1 MVAERRTLRDT
12 VLVVFERLNR
22 SGDLNVI
29 LQALEDQRRCLEK
42 RVLDTAGRVNITD
55 ISQVDDFR
63 KMQGRLLEVNRII
76 NAFRYWGARKHYEGD
91 GTEGTAERVT
101 A

>member
-1 MVAERRTLRDT
+1 MVGERRTLRDT

-29 LQALEDQRRCLEK
+29 LQALAEQRDSLQKQVNDEAP
-42 RVLDTAGRVNITD
+42 LVNIAD
-55 ISQVDDFR
+55 LKELDEHR
-63 KMQGRLLEVNRII
+63 KKQGRLLEVKRIM
-76 NAFRYWGARKHYEGD
+76 NAFRHWGARKHYDGD